1 MFRNYFKIGYR
12 NLIRNKSYSAINIGG
27 LAIGLAATMIIG
39 LWIHDELS
47 YNKYHRHYDRVAKVM
62 HRFTRNGETGVGDAI
77 PLPLYSALA
86 ESYKDDFKY
95 LVVCSWTDQH
105 ILSHAEKT
113 ISRSG
118 NFMSSVAP
126 RFLDM
131 KMIEGSLD
139 GLQTPN
145 SIFLS
150 KSTALALF
158 GTANPMGKL
167 MRIDNTF
174 DAQVTGVYEDLPF
187 NSEFKTLTFI
197 GTWQLMAVQPWI
209 KQAETQWGNHSFQLF
224 AEVSNNVDVKSVS
237 AKIKGT
243 ILERGDQRDK
253 EFNPEVFLHP
263 MKDWHLKSSWENGVQ
278 KGGEYVWLFGVI
290 GIFVLVLGCIN
301 FMNLSTARSEK
312 RAKEVGIRKSIGSSQ
327 MDLILQFFTESFLV
341 TFISFFIAT
350 GFVVA
355 VIPVFNEI
363 TEKTIVFPFYQI
375 YFWLGSLGILLIAG
389 ILAGSYP
396 SLFLS
401 SFQPIKVLKGPIR
414 SGRFQSIPRQV
425 LVVFQFTIS
434 VILIIGT
441 TVVYQQI
448 QFIQARALG
457 YDSDK
462 VVMIQM
468 TSPDFTGKYN
478 ILRDELKK
486 EGAITEMAQSSSP
499 LTAVWSNNAGF
510 TWEGK
515 DPSLQDDF
523 ATIWVTHDYGKTIAW
538 NIIEGRDFSREI
550 ASDSSGIIINESA
563 MKFMGLENPV
573 GIKVRWGDEINGQNF
588 TIVGV
593 VKDVLMESPSSHV
606 KQAIYLLNYDH
617 LNWIQ
622 LKLARDQPVN
632 ESLAKAEKV
641 FKKLLPGFP
650 FDYQFAD
657 QEYAKK
663 FAAEK
668 KIGALS
674 GIFAA
679 LAISISCLG
688 LFGLASFVAEQRTK
702 EIGIRKVLGASVIG
716 LWKMLSKDF
725 TILSLVSSIVAIPF
739 AYYFMNNWL
748 LNYDYRIEISWLT
761 FLFAIVGSII
771 LTILTVSFQAVK
783 AAMMNPVRS
792 LRSE

>member
-12 NLIRNKSYSAINIGG
+12 NLLRNKGYSAINIGG
-27 LAIGLAATMIIG
+27 LAVGLSAAMIIG

-47 YNKYHRHYDRVAKVM
+47 YNKYHHGYDRVAKVM

-86 ESYKDDFKY
+86 ESYREDFKY

-105 ILSHAEKT
+105 ILSQGEKT

-118 NFMSSVAP
+118 NFMSPAAP
-126 RFLDM
+126 RLLDM
-131 KMIEGSLD
+131 TMLDGSLD
-139 GLQTPN
+139 GLQNPN
-145 SIFLS
+145 AILLS
-150 KSTALALF
+150 RSTALALF
-158 GTANPMGKL
+158 GNINPMGKL
-167 MRIDNTF
+167 MRIDNTY
-174 DAQVTGVYEDLPF
+174 DAQVAGVFEDLPS
-187 NSEFKTLTFI
+187 NSEFNTLTFVAA
-197 GTWQLMAVQPWI
+197 WELMASQPWV

-224 AEVSNNVDVKSVS
+224 AQVADNKDVESVS
-237 AKIKGT
+237 AKIKNVR
-243 ILERGDQRDK
+243 LDKGDERDK
-253 EFNPEVFLHP
+253 ILKPEVFLHP
-263 MKDWHLKSSWENGVQ
+263 MKDWHLRSNWENGVQ
-278 KGGEYVWLFGVI
+278 KGAEYVWLFGII
-290 GIFVLVLGCIN
+290 GIFVLVLACIN

-312 RAKEVGIRKSIGSSQ
+312 RAKEVGIRKSIGSGRKE
-327 MDLILQFFTESFLV
+327 LIQQFFTESFLV
-341 TFISFFIAT
+341 AFISFFVAIALVT
-350 GFVVA
+350 A
-355 VIPVFNEI
+355 AIPAFNKL
-363 TEKTIVFPFYQI
+363 TEKSIAFPFQEI
-375 YFWLGSLGILLIAG
+375 YFWVGALAILVIAG
-389 ILAGSYP
+389 TLAGSYP

-401 SFQPIKVLKGPIR
+401 SFQPIKVLKGRI
-414 SGRFQSIPRQV
+414 QSAGLHSAPRQI

-434 VILIIGT
+434 VVLIIGT

-457 YDSDK
+457 YDDDK

-468 TSPDFTGKYN
+468 TSPDFSGKYN
-478 ILRDELKK
+478 VLRDELKR
-486 EGAITEMAQSSSP
+486 EGAVQEMAESSSP
-499 LTAVWSNNAGF
+499 LTAVWSNNSGF
-510 TWEGK
+510 SWEGK

-523 ATIWVTHDYGKTIAW
+523 ATIWVSHDYGKTIGW
-538 NIIEGRDFSREI
+538 NIVKGRDFSREV

-563 MKFMGLENPV
+563 VKFMGLENPV
-573 GIKVRWGDEINGQNF
+573 GSTVRWGDAVNGQDF

-593 VKDVLMESPSSHV
+593 VKDVLMESPSSAV
-606 KQAIYLLNYDH
+606 KQAIYLVNYEH

-622 LKLARDQPVN
+622 LKLAPGQPVN

-641 FKKLLPGFP
+641 FKKLLPGIP

-657 QEYAKK
+657 QEFAKK

-668 KIGALS
+668 KVGALAA
-674 GIFAA
+674 IFSA

-716 LWKMLSKDF
+716 LWKMLSKEF
-725 TILSLVSSIVAIPF
+725 AGLSLVAAIIAIPF
-739 AYYFMNNWL
+739 AYYFMNKWL

-771 LTILTVSFQAVK
+771 LTLLTVSFQAVK
-783 AAMMNPVRS
+783 AAMMNPVKS